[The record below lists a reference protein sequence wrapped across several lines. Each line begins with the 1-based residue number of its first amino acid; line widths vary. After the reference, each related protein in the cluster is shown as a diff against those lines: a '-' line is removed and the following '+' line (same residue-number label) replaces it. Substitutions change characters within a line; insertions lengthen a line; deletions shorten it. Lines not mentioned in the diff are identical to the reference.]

1 MNKLFLIRHG
11 ECKSALL
18 NEDDIVG
25 NDEVNGLTD
34 DGVKAVQLLAEG
46 LQKLLDSKPVKIY
59 ASPVLRAKQT
69 AEIIA
74 EKLNVPIFFDDKL
87 AERRFDFSYPL
98 KLREYI
104 TLQEKLIADPSNE
117 LTGFESIKKHRER
130 VEQFF
135 DAIRVDKKEEILIIA
150 HGGTIEHV
158 FGYIQQSPFDNCKQF
173 FGKLD
178 YAHCHQFSYFYNQI
192 INSDKP
198 IFRLDRFNH
207 FFG

>member
-87 AERRFDFSYPL
+87 AERRFDFSC
-98 KLREYI
+98 R
-104 TLQEKLIADPSNE
+104 PS
-117 LTGFESIKKHRER
+117 FC
-130 VEQFF
+130 
-135 DAIRVDKKEEILIIA
+135 AIRFLSTV
-150 HGGTIEHV
+150 
-158 FGYIQQSPFDNCKQF
+158 
-173 FGKLD
+173 
-178 YAHCHQFSYFYNQI
+178 
-192 INSDKP
+192 
-198 IFRLDRFNH
+198 
-207 FFG
+207 